1 MFQVILSE
9 EETSD
14 EERMKIIKSRRQ
26 AHARRIKQMKSDKSG
41 VGVATAGTAFTVG
54 GVGAVP
60 LEVIEEDNE
69 DIFNEMNIGK

>member
-26 AHARRIKQMKSDKSG
+26 AHARRVKQMKSDKSG
-41 VGVATAGTAFTVG
+41 VSVATAGTALTVG

-60 LEVIEEDNE
+60 LDVIEEDNE
-69 DIFNEMNIGK
+69 DIFNEMNIGN